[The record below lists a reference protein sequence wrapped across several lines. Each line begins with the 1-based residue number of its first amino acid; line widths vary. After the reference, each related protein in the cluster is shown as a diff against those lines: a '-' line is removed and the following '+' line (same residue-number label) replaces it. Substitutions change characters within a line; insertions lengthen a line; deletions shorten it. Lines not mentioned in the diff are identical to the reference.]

1 MSRQRGVTIVEG
13 LVALVILSVGML
25 GIASLYVTSLKTGRT
40 ALLRTHAVNLV
51 NDMIDSIR
59 ANGSAGGAYALTNLA
74 SAPGEGD
81 EDEVDCEAD
90 GVCTREQIAAQDLMN
105 WAAAVDDALPGSDAS
120 IVFTARAPAAPDVY
134 TVSVRWLETGQ
145 DSGEEA
151 AEPQQYAYEAS
162 LEMLPVMP

>member
-1 MSRQRGVTIVEG
+1 MSQQQRGVTIVEG

-59 ANGSAGGAYALTNLA
+59 ANGSARIAYDLA
-74 SAPGEGD
+74 DRTGPPPDADS
-81 EDEVDCEAD
+81 VDCGTD
-90 GVCTREQIAAQDLMN
+90 GVCTREQIAEKDLAT
-105 WAAAVDDALPGSDAS
+105 WLTAVGEALPAAQGSIDYTAS
-120 IVFTARAPAAPDVY
+120 AAGVPDIYV
-134 TVSVRWLETGQ
+134 VSVEWQE
-145 DSGEEA
+145 SGETQ
-151 AEPQQYAYEAS
+151 PYRYEAS